1 MPLQF
6 ISFVVCVEAMDF
18 MVPTTRAYWLKAV
31 TLRLFAAA
39 GLTRVAD
46 PLSVMGGKAVSSTGA
61 MTPRDGNLGF
71 SVN

>member
-6 ISFVVCVEAMDF
+6 ISFVVCVEAI